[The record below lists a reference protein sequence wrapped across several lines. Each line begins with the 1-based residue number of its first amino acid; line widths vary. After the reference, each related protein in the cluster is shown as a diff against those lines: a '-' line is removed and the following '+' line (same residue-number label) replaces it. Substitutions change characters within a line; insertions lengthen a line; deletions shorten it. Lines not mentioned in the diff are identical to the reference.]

1 MNKLVRVLCFSL
13 FLLLPTYL
21 VRFSVG
27 GIPTTVLEIL
37 VLVFVAA
44 SAWHY
49 AHTRTSPLPLLRNL
63 RTNSPLLFWGTA
75 LFLAGATIS
84 IFTAVD
90 IRAAAG
96 AWKAFFIEPVF
107 FAIILLDLGR
117 KKIINPYK
125 HIIVPLLACAAATAV
140 YALYQYMHPEL
151 IPAGFFVNEYT
162 FRTTAWYGFP
172 NGVGIFL
179 GSTFAF
185 IFSVLAMRM
194 KRMQEQGL
202 QHAPLFLL
210 QSLLLVLFIF
220 AILTARSTG
229 ALVGIAAIMMTS
241 LIMQKKFRKKSIGF
255 IIVGILFVLLLPP
268 THEFRQE
275 LLAQDRSGQI
285 RRAMWSE
292 SIELIKDRPL
302 LGAGLAS
309 YDERIAPYH
318 TTVNGEGI
326 EIFHHPHNLVLTM
339 WTHIGLLGLI
349 GFVLIALSAL
359 QHAYKLVK
367 TIGYHESY
375 RRAFE
380 AFVAI
385 MVMGL
390 VDSPYIKNDWAIV
403 FWAVVAILFMTI
415 PKKIVS
421 TKK

>member
-1 MNKLVRVLCFSL
+1 
-13 FLLLPTYL
+13 
-21 VRFSVG
+21 
-27 GIPTTVLEIL
+27 
-37 VLVFVAA
+37 
-44 SAWHY
+44 
-49 AHTRTSPLPLLRNL
+49 
-63 RTNSPLLFWGTA
+63 
-75 LFLAGATIS
+75 
-84 IFTAVD
+84 
-90 IRAAAG
+90 
-96 AWKAFFIEPVF
+96 
-107 FAIILLDLGR
+107 
-117 KKIINPYK
+117 
-125 HIIVPLLACAAATAV
+125 
-140 YALYQYMHPEL
+140 
-151 IPAGFFVNEYT
+151 
-162 FRTTAWYGFP
+162 
-172 NGVGIFL
+172 
-179 GSTFAF
+179 
-185 IFSVLAMRM
+185 
-194 KRMQEQGL
+194 
-202 QHAPLFLL
+202 
-210 QSLLLVLFIF
+210 
-220 AILTARSTG
+220 
-229 ALVGIAAIMMTS
+229 
-241 LIMQKKFRKKSIGF
+241 
-255 IIVGILFVLLLPP
+255 
-268 THEFRQE
+268 
-275 LLAQDRSGQI
+275 
-285 RRAMWSE
+285 MWSE